1 MNKLSGNIVDIE
13 TSGNLSRVEVALSNG
28 IKVSAVVIER
38 PDTAS
43 YLKIN
48 NAIHV
53 LFKETEV
60 ILSKDPEVAVSI
72 ANRIPGTISGLLV
85 GDLFCEITMHTDAG
99 DIKAIINKVA
109 YEKWPLQ
116 TKDQVI
122 AMVKTNE
129 IMLQE

>member
-28 IKVSAVVIER
+28 IKVSAVVIET

-60 ILSKDPEVAVSI
+60 ILSKDPEVPVSM
-72 ANRIPGTISGLLV
+72 ANRIPGKISDLRV
-85 GDLFCEITMHTDAG
+85 GDLFCEVSIQTPAG
-99 DIKAIINKVA
+99 DIKAVINKLA
-109 YEKWPLQ
+109 WERWPLHSA
-116 TKDQVI
+116 DQVI